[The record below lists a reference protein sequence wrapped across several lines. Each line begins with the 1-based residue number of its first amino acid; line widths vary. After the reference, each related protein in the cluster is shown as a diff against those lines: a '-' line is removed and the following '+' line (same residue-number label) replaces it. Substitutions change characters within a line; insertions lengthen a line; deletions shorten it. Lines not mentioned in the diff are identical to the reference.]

1 MGLDLGRGHH
11 SHCSGGRTLQRVSVL
26 DWISLLQGC
35 RFSHWPLVVARWYL
49 SRDWVVYNRQ
59 LTLVSKV
66 HWSAHAR
73 PAYFSLMKSCLTRQ
87 WFRIV
92 FLDHEKRNILFGT
105 VQLFHRK
112 WVPFHRF
119 PWCSLPCEQSPFI
132 QVEFFSHFSLLDFP
146 KIRLLGWPLIQSK
159 EMSRDLWP
167 AKQPAEPLPSFKA
180 ESWTPTCLLSSPFVA
195 CPPTDCIND
204 NRFVCFGPTTT
215 TNDNKILISILA
227 SKHLV
232 KGRMGLSVLPSSPV
246 RQHFLI
252 KEHLSF
258 SWPERHSSI

>member
-26 DWISLLQGC
+26 DWISLSQGC

-66 HWSAHAR
+66 YWSAHAR

-92 FLDHEKRNILFGT
+92 FLDHEKRNIVFGT

-132 QVEFFSHFSLLDFP
+132 QVDFFLISLSSTFP
-146 KIRLLGWPLIQSK
+146 KSDCLVGRSFSGKRWAGICDRLSSQLSPSPHSK
-159 EMSRDLWP
+159 
-167 AKQPAEPLPSFKA
+167 QKA
-180 ESWTPTCLLSSPFVA
+180 EHRPASSLILPLFSFRGLPAHWLHQWQPLCLLWSYYYY
-195 CPPTDCIND
+195 
-204 NRFVCFGPTTT
+204 
-215 TNDNKILISILA
+215 
-227 SKHLV
+227 
-232 KGRMGLSVLPSSPV
+232 
-246 RQHFLI
+246 
-252 KEHLSF
+252 
-258 SWPERHSSI
+258 

>member
-92 FLDHEKRNILFGT
+92 FLDHEKRNIVFGT

-146 KIRLLGWPLIQSK
+146 KIRLLGWPLIQWK

-167 AKQPAEPLPSFKA
+167 APSSQLSPSPHSKQKA
-180 ESWTPTCLLSSPFVA
+180 EHRPASSLILPLFSFRGLPAHWLHQWQPLCLLWSYYYY
-195 CPPTDCIND
+195 
-204 NRFVCFGPTTT
+204 
-215 TNDNKILISILA
+215 
-227 SKHLV
+227 
-232 KGRMGLSVLPSSPV
+232 
-246 RQHFLI
+246 
-252 KEHLSF
+252 
-258 SWPERHSSI
+258 